1 LSCAVLTLHI
11 FGRLHP
17 IFVANLY
24 VMHRIFLACTLA
36 LASPLCLFAQPQP
49 QPHSQPQ
56 PRPTP
61 PCRPARWTVTTASI
75 STVLPGVESNLRSVS
90 TYTLTADLSDL
101 PLHPDSAK
109 SWVLQVDSVEL
120 PLLYR
125 RDGLVGTFSTSRN
138 RYGEPAAGPTFEE
151 ERYVLHGR
159 DLAGRSEVVVRYS
172 GGCFRLA
179 VGEWTVLP
187 TVAAP

>member
-1 LSCAVLTLHI
+1 MTRSH
-11 FGRLHP
+11 
-17 IFVANLY
+17 
-24 VMHRIFLACTLA
+24 LA
-36 LASPLCLFAQPQP
+36 LFACALLALSACFVPRSKRPHTQPQP
-49 QPHSQPQ
+49 RPQLFTQPHSQPQ
-56 PRPTP
+56 PRPSP
-61 PCRPARWTVTTASI
+61 PCRPARWTVTTATI
-75 STVLPGVESNLRSVS
+75 STILPGVESNLRSVS

-187 TVAAP
+187 TFAAP